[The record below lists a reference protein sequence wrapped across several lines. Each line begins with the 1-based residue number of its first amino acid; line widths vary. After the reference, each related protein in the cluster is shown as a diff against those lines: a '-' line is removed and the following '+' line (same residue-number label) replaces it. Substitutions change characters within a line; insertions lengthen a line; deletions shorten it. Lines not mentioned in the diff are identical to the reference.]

1 MSVSLRQFTSCIE
14 KFSPSKL
21 AVSGDFV
28 GIQVGPRDPVAQ
40 ERVKIRKC
48 AIALYV
54 TPQIILKAADDGA
67 NALVAYYGLFSDPV
81 EALTDGLLDK
91 IRLLIENKIALYVV
105 HTSWL
110 SAECGVND
118 TLADIL
124 DLSVAEV
131 FNVEDEGKTSPLG
144 RICIFAKNHKSA
156 QSRDVD
162 VPLSDFIAG
171 MSQRLTMSET
181 VYVGS
186 LETPVKKIVLLA
198 GEFGRAALLRQAKS
212 MGVDT
217 FVTGN
222 ISREIAMLSS
232 ELGLSYVCINQH
244 SIESLGM
251 RRLMQLL
258 SIDVPEVKFAFIES
272 HPPWKRVRSTDVL
285 TGRGGKIETRE

>member
-1 MSVSLRQFTSCIE
+1 MSVSLRQFASCIE
-14 KFSPSKL
+14 KFSPSRL
-21 AVSGDFV
+21 AVTGDFV
-28 GIQVGPRDPVAQ
+28 GVQVGPRDPVAQ
-40 ERVKIRKC
+40 ERVKVRKC
-48 AIALYV
+48 AVVLYV
-54 TPQIILKAADDGA
+54 SPQVIVKAARDGA
-67 NALVAYYGLFSDPV
+67 NALLAYYGLFSDPV

-91 IRLLIENKIALYVV
+91 IRLLIENKITLYVV

-124 DLSVAEV
+124 DLSVAEA
-131 FNVEDEGKTSPLG
+131 FNVQDEGKTSPLG
-144 RICIFAKNHKSA
+144 RICIFGKNHKSG
-156 QSRDVD
+156 QSRDVG

-171 MSQRLTMSET
+171 INQRLTMSE
-181 VYVGS
+181 VLYVGS

-212 MGVDT
+212 MDVDT

-232 ELGLSYVCINQH
+232 ELGLSYVCVNQH

-258 SIDVPEVKFAFIES
+258 NIEVPEVKFVFIES
-272 HPPWKRVRSTDVL
+272 HPPWRKV
-285 TGRGGKIETRE
+285 

>member
-1 MSVSLRQFTSCIE
+1 MSVTLSQLTSCIE
-14 KFSPSKL
+14 KFSPSRL

-28 GIQVGPRDPVAQ
+28 GVQVGPRDPVAQ

-48 AIALYV
+48 AVVLYV
-54 TPQIILKAADDGA
+54 TPQKILKAAHDGA
-67 NALVAYYGLFSDPV
+67 NALIAYYGLFSDPIN
-81 EALTDGLLDK
+81 AFTDSLLDK
-91 IRLLIENKIALYVV
+91 IRLLIENKITLYVV

-131 FNVEDEGKTSPLG
+131 FNVEKEGKTSPLG
-144 RICIFAKNHKSA
+144 RICIFGKNHKSA
-156 QSRDVD
+156 QTHDVD
-162 VPLSDFIAG
+162 VSLSDFIAG
-171 MSQRLTMSET
+171 IIQRLTMSET

-186 LETPVKKIVLLA
+186 LEAPVKKILLCA
-198 GEFGRAALLRQAKS
+198 GEFGRTDLVRQAKS

-222 ISREIAMLSS
+222 ISREIALLSS

-258 SIDVPEVKFAFIES
+258 SIDVPEVKFVFIES
-272 HPPWKRVRSTDVL
+272 HPLWKRFQSADVMTRRGCKME
-285 TGRGGKIETRE
+285 TGD